1 MVDIVEG
8 YMPEQDIQEI
18 EKYVLNNSHFP
29 WFWEART
36 TSDNYP
42 AMMHVMVGRYDEP
55 PLTEFKVNSPFFQLF
70 ERIFLDFCRK
80 NNIQVN
86 QILRAAVNLT
96 WYSED
101 KYGDPHVDHPEEYGH
116 KVCMMYLHDLD
127 WGPTFIFNE
136 TGMGW
141 AIDKENDKMRNY
153 QGKFTIAKE
162 VSFKRG
168 KIIIFPGE
176 HCHAAGFVKK
186 PNQRRVAAVI
196 TFK

>member
-1 MVDIVEG
+1 MVNIIEG
-8 YMPEQDIQEI
+8 YMTEQDIQEI
-18 EKYVLNNSHFP
+18 ENNVLNNSHFP
-29 WFWEART
+29 WFWEGRT
-36 TSDNYP
+36 TSDSYP

-55 PLTEFKVNSPFFQLF
+55 PLTEFKINSPYFHLF
-70 ERIFLDFCRK
+70 ERIFLDFCHK

-101 KYGDPHVDHPEEYGH
+101 KYGDPHVDHPHEHGH
-116 KVCMMYLHDLD
+116 KVCMMYLHDLS

-141 AIDKENDKMRNY
+141 AIDKENDQMKNY
-153 QGKFTIAKE
+153 QGEFTIAKE
-162 VSFKRG
+162 VPFERG
-168 KIIIFPGE
+168 KIVIFPGE

-186 PNQRRVAAVI
+186 PNERRVAAVI

>member
-18 EKYVLNNSHFP
+18 EKKVLDNPHFP
-29 WFWEART
+29 WFWEGRT

-42 AMMHVMVGRYDEP
+42 AMMHIMVGRYDEP
-55 PLTEFKVNSPFFQLF
+55 PLTEFKINSPFFHLF
-70 ERIFLDFCRK
+70 ERIFLDFCNK
-80 NNIQVN
+80 NNIEVN

-96 WYSED
+96 WYSKD
-101 KYGDPHVDHPEEYGH
+101 RYGDPHVDHPHEYGH
-116 KVCMMYLHDLD
+116 KVCMMYLHDLS

-136 TGMGW
+136 KGMG
-141 AIDKENDKMRNY
+141 KENNPKE
-153 QGKFTIAKE
+153 FTVAKE
-162 VSFKRG
+162 VPFERG
-168 KIIIFPGE
+168 KIIIFSGE

-186 PNQRRVAAVI
+186 SNQKRIAAVI